1 MVVSA
6 HEFPVP
12 TLRTVT
18 ARANAD
24 VAWSGLVAMVSSAG
38 FTMHPPDNINRR
50 LIFYYPVA
58 EGPWQ
63 CDVIASIAGLPGDM
77 SVITLSANDGA
88 TANIPKRAEAAV
100 IKSVASRLDETF
112 GLVDK
117 AVLREEAPIE
127 FSAPATE
134 VTRPA
139 VIIGA
144 VVLLLLL
151 LFGFSW

>member
-1 MVVSA
+1 
-6 HEFPVP
+6 
-12 TLRTVT
+12 
-18 ARANAD
+18 
-24 VAWSGLVAMVSSAG
+24 MVSSAG
-38 FTMHPPDNINRR
+38 FTMHPPDNVNRR

-100 IKSVASRLDETF
+100 ITSVASRLDETF

-117 AVLREEAPIE
+117 AVLREEAPVE

>member
-1 MVVSA
+1 
-6 HEFPVP
+6 VP
-12 TLRTVT
+12 TQRTVT

-24 VAWSGLVAMVSSAG
+24 VAWSGLIAMVSSAG
-38 FTMHPPDNINRR
+38 FTMHPPDNANRR
-50 LIFYYPVA
+50 LIFYHPVP

-63 CDVIASIAGLPGDM
+63 CDVITSIADLPGDM
-77 SVITLSANDGA
+77 SVVTISANEGG

-100 IKSVASRLDETF
+100 IKSVASRLDESF
-112 GLVDK
+112 GLVDR
-117 AVLREEAPIE
+117 AVLREEAPVE

-144 VVLLLLL
+144 VVLLLILM
-151 LFGFSW
+151 FGFSW